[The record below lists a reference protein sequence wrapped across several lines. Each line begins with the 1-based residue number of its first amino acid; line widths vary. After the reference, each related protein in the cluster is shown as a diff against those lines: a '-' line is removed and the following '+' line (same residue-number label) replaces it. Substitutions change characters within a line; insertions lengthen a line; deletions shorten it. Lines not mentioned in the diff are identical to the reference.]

1 MLKYRSFLVLSP
13 QHLLLLFLAIFSTL
27 ASWNCDTQAQVVWK
41 FEDDAAQVKK
51 ETHYLPV
58 TVETNY
64 PSKDSGIAPIE
75 TISLAP
81 DTNGQL
87 TANRTKINVLP
98 SFNLGEEEATGYHLE
113 RNATAQNHNIIFGI
127 TSGYSLVNFDGRD
140 QQSKGEI
147 IVSPLSGVVALN
159 GMSRQ
164 LTLGRRLRNWEASF
178 VLEDLKAAGYF
189 SGEMIGNESASFDR
203 LTFDSRVKLK
213 KKSFGVKAEYRSP
226 LSNQALLL
234 EGFGIS
240 IAKQAINVKNENAID
255 WIKLNNSVDY
265 RQSQLQVSHNLG
277 FTIPVF
283 NSSQV
288 YFGSQQDIGIK
299 SIKGSK
305 SLSEVAS
312 VQFAYRQP
320 FQKIKSGPDVTSL
333 HPSQGFIEM
342 MGGRSLGSP
351 NGVAYLSEDDY
362 DGNIKFHNILALNSS
377 QDTLVRFSF
386 GQCSASCWFGL
397 IGREKKRVFFKTE
410 PIKELLGP
418 ANLTSSLGGTFSV
431 DTVGLERHFLLQK
444 QPQLQ
449 PYTFLGLNVSKGE
462 VSQISSTSYRDRTS
476 LSRKTKD
483 IAFAGLS
490 AGFGVRRNLGPR
502 LYAFSE
508 HSLMY
513 FDGNPFGTPLK
524 IKEIKLRGGIG
535 FNF

>member
-1 MLKYRSFLVLSP
+1 MFQTSRRLP
-13 QHLLLLFLAIFSTL
+13 LLFLTILATL
-27 ASWNCDTQAQVVWK
+27 VALICETRAQVTWK
-41 FEDDAAQVKK
+41 FEYDVASDEQEHHYPLQFTETENTTKEFSLKQLEANLPLNEIYKNDISQEKKISVEQKWIFKK
-51 ETHYLPV
+51 EEIRKYHQ
-58 TVETNY
+58 NQN
-64 PSKDSGIAPIE
+64 
-75 TISLAP
+75 P
-81 DTNGQL
+81 D
-87 TANRTKINVLP
+87 
-98 SFNLGEEEATGYHLE
+98 
-113 RNATAQNHNIIFGI
+113 AQEHNIIWGI
-127 TSGYSLVNFDGRD
+127 TTGYSLVNIDGRD

-147 IVSPLSGVVALN
+147 IVSPLNGVVALS
-159 GMSRQ
+159 GMNRQ
-164 LTLGRRLRNWEASF
+164 LTLGRRFRNWETSF
-178 VLEDLKAAGYF
+178 VLADLNASGLF
-189 SGEMIGNESASFDR
+189 SGKMIGDESASFDR
-203 LTFDSRVKLK
+203 LTFEAKVKLK
-213 KKSFGVKAEYRSP
+213 KQSLGVKAEYRSP

-240 IAKQAINVKNENAID
+240 IANQVLNVKNENAID
-255 WIKLNNSVDY
+255 WIKLQNSVDY
-265 RQSQLQVSHNLG
+265 RQTQIQASHNLG

-299 SIKGSK
+299 SIQGSK
-305 SLSEVAS
+305 SLSDVAT
-312 VQFAYRQP
+312 VHLAYRQP
-320 FQKIKSGPDVTSL
+320 FQKIRSGPLVNSV

-351 NGVAYLSEDDY
+351 YGTAYLSEDDY
-362 DGNIKFHNILALNSS
+362 DGNITFHNILALNGS
-377 QDTLVRFSF
+377 QDALVRFSF
-386 GQCSASCWFGL
+386 GQCSTSCWFGL

-431 DTVGLERHFLLQK
+431 DTVGLERHFFLQK

-462 VSQISSTSYRDRTS
+462 VSQMSSTSYRGATS
-476 LSRKTKD
+476 FSRKTKD

-524 IKEIKLRGGIG
+524 IQEIKLQGGIG

>member
-1 MLKYRSFLVLSP
+1 MV
-13 QHLLLLFLAIFSTL
+13 
-27 ASWNCDTQAQVVWK
+27 
-41 FEDDAAQVKK
+41 
-51 ETHYLPV
+51 
-58 TVETNY
+58 
-64 PSKDSGIAPIE
+64 
-75 TISLAP
+75 
-81 DTNGQL
+81 
-87 TANRTKINVLP
+87 
-98 SFNLGEEEATGYHLE
+98 
-113 RNATAQNHNIIFGI
+113 NI
-127 TSGYSLVNFDGRD
+127 DGRG

-147 IVSPLSGVVALN
+147 IISPLSGVVALN
-159 GMSRQ
+159 GMNRQ
-164 LTLGRRLRNWEASF
+164 LTLGRRFRNWETSF

-213 KKSFGVKAEYRSP
+213 KKSFGVKADYRSP

-240 IAKQAINVKNENAID
+240 IANQVLNVKNENAID
-255 WIKLNNSVDY
+255 WIKLNNSIYY
-265 RQSQLQVSHNLG
+265 RQSQIQVSHNLG

-288 YFGSQQDIGIK
+288 YFGSQQDIGIQ

-305 SLSEVAS
+305 SLSDVAT
-312 VQFAYRQP
+312 VQLAYRQT

-342 MGGRSLGSP
+342 IGGRSLGSP
-351 NGVAYLSEDDY
+351 TGAAYLSEDDY
-362 DGNIKFHNILALNSS
+362 DGNIKFHNILALNGS
-377 QDTLVRFSF
+377 QDALLRFSF

-397 IGREKKRVFFKTE
+397 IGKEKKRIFFKTE

-418 ANLTSSLGGTFSV
+418 ANLTSSLGGTLLV

-449 PYTFLGLNVSKGE
+449 PYTFLGLSVSKGE
-462 VSQISSTSYRDRTS
+462 VSQVSSTSYRGATS
-476 LSRKTKD
+476 FSRKTKD

-502 LYAFSE
+502 IYAFSE

-513 FDGNPFGTPLK
+513 FDGHPFGTPLK
-524 IKEIKLRGGIG
+524 IQEIKLRGGIG